1 MFEFAYRNQSF
12 ENEKVK
18 NDPNTFETCTKF
30 KNKKMYV
37 FNFINL
43 IFFYE

>member
-30 KNKKMYV
+30 SKIKKCT
-37 FNFINL
+37 FL
-43 IFFYE
+43 IS